1 MIKKLPPL
9 PQNIMYLDISN
20 TDIKEYPKDVPDTVV
35 SLFVTDTPI
44 WHIDRLPKSLIS
56 LDIHDSPIETL
67 PELHEG
73 LEEIYI
79 SGTSISSISSLP
91 STLKILSAY
100 NIKNLRSLPPLPH
113 KLKEIFVDNTPLVL
127 LHDLPSSI
135 SMFDC
140 HNCPNLLVSPEM
152 YDRPATYRARWDN
165 YFKTNSIK
173 SCKLIKEELMMNVYH
188 PDRIWNLI
196 EKHGIDILDC
206 F

>member
-35 SLFVTDTPI
+35 SLFVTGTPI

-113 KLKEIFVDNTPLVL
+113 KLEEIFVDNTPLVL
-127 LHDLPSSI
+127 LHDLPASI

-140 HNCPNLLVSPEM
+140 RNCPNLLVSQGM
-152 YDRPATYRARWDN
+152 DDPATYRARWDN